1 MIPGEIRVKKT
12 DIEINPNSPETV
24 IEVKNVGDRPNIK
37 FASLLRTLFRE
48 RRDYFALYTT

>member
-24 IEVKNVGDRPNIK
+24 IEVKNVGDRPIQIG
-37 FASLLRTLFRE
+37 
-48 RRDYFALYTT
+48 